1 MKFKF
6 LAIVLLFASTS
17 VSAQNL
23 SDQLYRG
30 FLDAGCSIG
39 FNDYQFERFEINT
52 SHGFQMDTHLFFG
65 AGCGIHYSPQYMTY
79 RQYTND
85 SREAEFDVPIYA
97 NARINILKSY
107 NTPFIDAR
115 IGQIVNNDCGTYMS
129 FSIGYRTHSDEKSAL
144 NLSLGYTS
152 AELSFNTS
160 YFFSSSNHLVNQKTE
175 SVTLRIGYEF

>member
-6 LAIVLLFASTS
+6 LAIVLLFASTF

-23 SDQLYRG
+23 SDQRYRG

-65 AGCGIHYSPQYMTY
+65 AGCGIHYS

-144 NLSLGYTS
+144 NLSLGYTTS
-152 AELSFNTS
+152 AKLSSNTS
-160 YFFSSSNHLVNQKTE
+160 YHFSSPNHLVKRITE